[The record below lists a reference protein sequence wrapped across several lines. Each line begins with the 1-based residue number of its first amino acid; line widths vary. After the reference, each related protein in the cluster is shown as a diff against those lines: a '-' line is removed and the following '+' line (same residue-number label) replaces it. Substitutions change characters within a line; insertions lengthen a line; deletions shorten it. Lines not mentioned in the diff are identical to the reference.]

1 MEAVEGLRGIRQSH
15 QKNGHTPRIKALKHV
30 AGYYSQL
37 TGLAHLS
44 EHNLLSHVVSEKI
57 GNSDH
62 TLNAEFAHCLF
73 GLHVLALVGV
83 TSDIAELRPFSESEY
98 LSEDEKWWLDAACGV
113 LVEAGFMVVA

>member
-1 MEAVEGLRGIRQSH
+1 M
-15 QKNGHTPRIKALKHV
+15 
-30 AGYYSQL
+30 
-37 TGLAHLS
+37 
-44 EHNLLSHVVSEKI
+44 LSHVVSEKI

-98 LSEDEKWWLDAACGV
+98 FSEDEKWWLDAACGV